1 MTNSIKGKETCFSQS
16 NSRKLNERRIPMG
29 VRATIKLGLFV
40 ILLTLS
46 MGINAQSTVQLHPVV
61 GDTISN
67 SEKVAFY
74 LFPEITDTCFV
85 QGVILHQD
93 SAFKVSIV
101 EKHKAAYDLA
111 IDSTM
116 LQRYQQNI
124 EKLTVYYSQLQM
136 TDSLGQKQALLSDN
150 LSTKKGPEY
159 RLNDEER
166 KQLLRESRR
175 YLRKKDKA
183 EDLGI
188 YGPDQDIYIQG
199 ASHSN
204 IFKGKIRF

>member
-1 MTNSIKGKETCFSQS
+1 MINLTKGKESRFSHS
-16 NSRKLNERRIPMG
+16 NSRRLNKQGLSEG
-29 VRATIKLGLFV
+29 ASATIKLGLFV

-46 MGINAQSTVQLHPVV
+46 KGISAQSIVQLHPVV

-85 QGVILHQD
+85 RGVILHQD

-101 EKHKAAYDLA
+101 EKHKATYDLA

-136 TDSLGQKQALLSDN
+136 TDSLGQKQALLSDD

-159 RLNDEER
+159 RLNEEER
-166 KQLLRESRR
+166 KQLLRESKR

-188 YGPDQDIYIQG
+188 HGPDQDIYIQG